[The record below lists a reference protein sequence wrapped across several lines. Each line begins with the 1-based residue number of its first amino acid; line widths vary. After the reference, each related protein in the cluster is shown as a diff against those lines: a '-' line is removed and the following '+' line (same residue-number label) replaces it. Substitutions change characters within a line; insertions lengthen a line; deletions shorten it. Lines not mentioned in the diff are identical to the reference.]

1 MVSYHNVVVLSS
13 FCVCICEAVV
23 KLVTGSRG
31 VARVFFAVWTGMDLF
46 CFGRSDATGIEP
58 TFV

>member
-23 KLVTGSRG
+23 KLVTGGSG
-31 VARVFFAVWTGMDLF
+31 VALVFIVRWTGMDLF
-46 CFGRSDATGIEP
+46 CFERSDAIGFPPIL
-58 TFV
+58 V